1 MGKVVDCE
9 ISETV
14 PAVPAGRRTQDP
26 PVKADRPGKT
36 YGKDTGYMKR
46 SKRWAALFMTLCLLA
61 GLMAVPVRA
70 ADVTDADIAKLE
82 QELEAANQAVT
93 EAEEAAK
100 KVTESINVE
109 ELKNKV
115 TEEKSKVDS
124 AQEKLDAAIENVII
138 PEGTSEEDKEKL
150 IEEATATA
158 KQELEEAK
166 VSHGNAV
173 SELETANRN
182 ISNAN
187 SAVESAKQKASEAD
201 KKLKEAKALKQ
212 EQDDKKQEEAEKNKV
227 SAPTTSEF
235 YVSSTS
241 LDFGNLK
248 QNETGS
254 SLSKTVTIKN
264 SGNYAMDL
272 KVTSNASGFSMSG
285 FPGTLAVGA
294 QSDVTISVSST
305 KNVGTFS
312 DYYIVSAAFVKPD
325 GSKTSYTD
333 VRISCYAKVGED
345 KYTLS
350 LSPTSKDF
358 GKLVEGYEE
367 KTAKEKELTVTVT
380 NKSDNTVRM
389 GDVKGNDH
397 FTVTAT
403 QSGTISLKYNEDVT
417 YKIVP
422 KQGLKAGSYTDK
434 IVFQTREGATAEFK
448 ATLVVEKKEA
458 ALTLSPS
465 TLEFGTAQQGYTPV
479 NYQTVTIKNNT
490 DYPMTLEQPSS
501 YNYEIGLL
509 SNKSLPAG
517 GTATFTIRPMTG
529 LMANSYNGK
538 ITVRANGYSADLSVN
553 FTVTANLMLLTFL
566 DVPNG
571 YSLAADIAYVTQ
583 RGLMNGT
590 GNGNFTPYGPT
601 TRGQIVTILHRL
613 AGQPVVVGTGFTD
626 VAAGSYC
633 ENAVKWAAAIG
644 ITKGYEDGTFKPGDP
659 ITREQ
664 MATFLFRYASTR
676 NLTTA
681 LRADLNKFPD
691 GDSVSAYARDALAW
705 ANGAGLVNGTGEGTL
720 NPSGG
725 ATRAQA
731 AAILHRFCE
740 NVAR

>member
-26 PVKADRPGKT
+26 PVKADRSGKT

-70 ADVTDADIAKLE
+70 ADVTQLE
-82 QELEAANQAVT
+82 QELAAAKAALEAATKAKPTVEAEADVSGKQTAVETAKTAADIEGKQNVLEEKKGELKKAQDALTAAGESPDSSLTDAVAAAEGAVREAEKALEDAEATVQEAEDALAEAQDKVAKAQKAIDDAQKAVT
-93 EAEEAAK
+93 A
-100 KVTESINVE
+100 
-109 ELKNKV
+109 
-115 TEEKSKVDS
+115 
-124 AQEKLDAAIENVII
+124 
-138 PEGTSEEDKEKL
+138 KEK
-150 IEEATATA
+150 
-158 KQELEEAK
+158 ELEEAK
-166 VSHGNAV
+166 KAQTP
-173 SELETANRN
+173 EPAPKPTAKVD
-182 ISNAN
+182 ISI
-187 SAVESAKQKASEAD
+187 SPSSIDFGSLTKG
-201 KKLKEAKALKQ
+201 
-212 EQDDKKQEEAEKNKV
+212 
-227 SAPTTSEF
+227 TTSGLTKSF
-235 YVSSTS
+235 TITNNSDYTTRIGVSGSLTNATYSLSSSDLSKGSSCTVTVMVTSTSST
-241 LDFGNLK
+241 
-248 QNETGS
+248 GS
-254 SLSKTVTIKN
+254 IGGKLT
-264 SGNYAMDL
+264 
-272 KVTSNASGFSMSG
+272 
-285 FPGTLAVGA
+285 
-294 QSDVTISVSST
+294 
-305 KNVGTFS
+305 
-312 DYYIVSAAFVKPD
+312 VSAAIND
-325 GSKTSYTD
+325 AQAGSDSSTTSVSVSGKIVD
-333 VRISCYAKVGED
+333 E

-465 TLEFGTAQQGYTPV
+465 TLEFGSAQQGYTPV

>member
-1 MGKVVDCE
+1 
-9 ISETV
+9 
-14 PAVPAGRRTQDP
+14 
-26 PVKADRPGKT
+26 
-36 YGKDTGYMKR
+36 MKR
-46 SKRWAALFMTLCLLA
+46 KSQLLALLMALCLLA
-61 GLMAVPVRA
+61 SLAVMPVA
-70 ADVTDADIAKLE
+70 AD
-82 QELEAANQAVT
+82 
-93 EAEEAAK
+93 
-100 KVTESINVE
+100 
-109 ELKNKV
+109 
-115 TEEKSKVDS
+115 
-124 AQEKLDAAIENVII
+124 
-138 PEGTSEEDKEKL
+138 
-150 IEEATATA
+150 
-158 KQELEEAK
+158 
-166 VSHGNAV
+166 
-173 SELETANRN
+173 
-182 ISNAN
+182 
-187 SAVESAKQKASEAD
+187 
-201 KKLKEAKALKQ
+201 
-212 EQDDKKQEEAEKNKV
+212 EAEKDNATKTDSTESGKCTHGNDPETCEECKKDAGKCIHGNDPETCEECKKDAGKCTHGNDPETCTTCHPELLKCEHGNPPATCEKCHPELAKCEHGNTPATCEKCHPELAKCEHGNTPATCEKCHPELAKCEHGNDPKTCPKCNPPATPTPKVNISISPSSIDFGSLTKGTTSGLTKSFTITNNSDYTTRIGVSGSLTNATYSLSSSDLSKGSSCTVTVMVTSTSSTGSIGGKLTV
-227 SAPTTSEF
+227 SAAINDAQAGSDS
-235 YVSSTS
+235 SSTS
-241 LDFGNLK
+241 
-248 QNETGS
+248 
-254 SLSKTVTIKN
+254 V
-264 SGNYAMDL
+264 
-272 KVTSNASGFSMSG
+272 
-285 FPGTLAVGA
+285 
-294 QSDVTISVSST
+294 SVSG
-305 KNVGTFS
+305 K
-312 DYYIVSAAFVKPD
+312 IVD
-325 GSKTSYTD
+325 
-333 VRISCYAKVGED
+333 E

-422 KQGLKAGSYTDK
+422 KQDLKAGSYTDK